1 MIFQTN
7 NSGRSN
13 KPSGCKDIGVR
24 KCKFVGKTQFLWD
37 YSGNLKV
44 LWKSRDVIEILE
56 HYGISWK
63 SENIFKKSRN
73 NLDIKNILKL
83 WKYIENQ
90 NYYETKEALMEAM
103 NLHPKKRTK
112 KNAKIPKTFLS
123 FVPVAGKI
131 CEWALKP

>member
-1 MIFQTN
+1 ME
-7 NSGRSN
+7 
-13 KPSGCKDIGVR
+13 
-24 KCKFVGKTQFLWD
+24 
-37 YSGNLKV
+37 YHGNLKTF
-44 LWKSRDVIEILE
+44 LKNQEIILT
-56 HYGISWK
+56 
-63 SENIFKKSRN
+63 F
-73 NLDIKNILKL
+73 KNILKL